1 MKKIAHMPEIY
12 CVVFKF
18 RGRCF
23 FTIKPEAIGFGIEL
37 PMDSGSSAGFRLM
50 RRII

>member
-1 MKKIAHMPEIY
+1 MRKIAHMPEIY
-12 CVVFKF
+12 SVVFRF

-23 FTIKPEAIGFGIEL
+23 YTAKPKVIGFGIEL
-37 PMDSGSSAGFRLM
+37 PMDSGSSAGFRFI